1 MEAQEKTILTY
12 VKEDGSAPFND
23 WLEALRDRKARAIIR
38 TRINRIRLGNL
49 GDCKSVGEGVSELR
63 LKFGAGYR
71 IYFGQFGDT
80 IIILLSGGDKSS
92 QNKDIKQA
100 KTYWQDY
107 KRRGNDQK

>member
-23 WLEALRDRKARAIIR
+23 WFEALRDRKARAIIR

-63 LKFGAGYR
+63 LKLGAGYR

>member
-12 VKEDGSAPFND
+12 VKADGRTPFND
-23 WLEALRDRKARAIIR
+23 WLEALRNRKARAIIR

-63 LKFGAGYR
+63 IKFGAGYR
-71 IYFGQFGDT
+71 VYFGQEGNT

-92 QNKDIKQA
+92 QDKDIKQA
-100 KTYWQDY
+100 KVYWQDY
-107 KRRGNDQK
+107 KRRSND